1 MGAAIKIT
9 CMDHSAAELRAVAA
23 QCIDA
28 EQTRRLLAIAMVLDD
43 APRADAARQ
52 TGMDRQ
58 TLCDWVHRYNEA
70 GIHGLVSRKAPGAAP
85 KLTQAQMAE
94 LRELV
99 IAGPDPDVHKVIRW
113 RCVDL
118 CAEVARRFSVTV
130 PERTIGKWLRK
141 LKLTRLQPRPH
152 HPKKDAAAQEAF
164 KKRARIGGPP
174 VAVETD
180 CAIVGPRGAAEKFLV
195 DLTPQKNVVHGLLR
209 TCEW

>member
-164 KKRARIGGPP
+164 KKTSVPA
-174 VAVETD
+174 
-180 CAIVGPRGAAEKFLV
+180 
-195 DLTPQKNVVHGLLR
+195 
-209 TCEW
+209 

>member
-1 MGAAIKIT
+1 MSAAIKIT
-9 CMDHSAAELRAVAA
+9 RMDYTAAELRAVAA
-23 QCIDA
+23 RCSDGG
-28 EQTRRLLAIAMVLDD
+28 QTRRLLAIAMILDG
-43 APRADAARQ
+43 ASRLDAARQ
-52 TGMDRQ
+52 AGMDRQ
-58 TLCDWVHRYNEA
+58 TLRDWVHRYNEA
-70 GIHGLVSRKAPGAAP
+70 GIHGLVSRKAPGAAA
-85 KLTQAQMAE
+85 KLTEAQMAE

-118 CAEVARRFSVTV
+118 CAEVTRRFSVTV

-141 LKLTRLQPRPH
+141 LKLTQLQPRPH

-180 CAIVGPRGAAEKFLV
+180 CAIVDARGAAEKFLV